1 MNCEEFKEK
10 VVDLFDKNVDEKT
23 ESECE
28 QHISQCTDCK
38 KYYKELRQTFEDI
51 HPNVEPVRKK
61 NKRKPLIINHYRQ
74 TIAMAAMFVFGVI
87 IGSIHLFQNTAKAEN
102 TAYIELCNAMRNVKN
117 VGSFQMDFFMRTKP
131 NENFEYVNPEDD
143 FVKVN
148 IKLMRQ
154 NGSTYYRVEKENGR
168 VLVYDGKEQYLWWG
182 DNYLKDNSNHSLLG
196 SLTNLLIPERLL
208 ASQKSA
214 VEFSNDVK
222 VSKTENESTIE
233 IVTEGLETYVDLA
246 QLLATGD
253 MDDCKVVMKNV
264 FSKNDGLL
272 RSVKVYITY
281 KGVETLV
288 MYADD
293 IQYNVMLTVAEI
305 TSLPEAEWIPC
316 NNEESVSEERLAELR
331 KEPAEQAAR
340 RIVEAIISDN
350 FENAEEALYSYKNI
364 FKMLHESFEGCS
376 ADGFVAKS
384 HKSYD
389 GVYVFYE
396 LKRPD
401 GKVVKR
407 HIALRKDRNL
417 NIWIADGGL

>member
-23 ESECE
+23 KSECE

-38 KYYKELRQTFEDI
+38 KYYKELRQTFEKI
-51 HPNVEPVRKK
+51 HPNVEPVSKK
-61 NKRKPLIINHYRQ
+61 NKRRPMVINRYRQ

-154 NGSTYYRVEKENGR
+154 NGSTYYRIEKENGR
-168 VLVYDGKEQYLWWG
+168 TLVYGGKEQYLRYG
-182 DNYLKDNSNHSLLG
+182 DTYIKYNSNYNGLG
-196 SLTNLLIPERLL
+196 RMANLLIPEKLL
-208 ASQKSA
+208 DSQKSA
-214 VEFSNDVK
+214 VELSKDVK
-222 VSKTENESTIE
+222 VTKVETESTVE
-233 IVTEGLETYVDLA
+233 ITTEGMETYEDLSR
-246 QLLATGD
+246 LFETGS
-253 MDDCKVVMKNV
+253 MDDCKVVVKNV
-264 FSKNDGLL
+264 FSRNDGLL
-272 RSVKVYITY
+272 RSVKVCITY

-305 TSLPEAEWIPC
+305 TSLPEAEWVPGD
-316 NNEESVSEERLAELR
+316 SMAKVSEARLAELR
-331 KEPAEQAAR
+331 KETAEQTAR
-340 RIVEAIISDN
+340 RIVEAIISGD
-350 FENAEEALYSYKNI
+350 FEKAQEALYGYKNI
-364 FKMLHESFEGCS
+364 FSDLHDGFEGCS
-376 ADGFVAKS
+376 ADGFVAKTD
-384 HKSYD
+384 KSYV

-407 HIALRKDRNL
+407 HIALRRDNSQ
-417 NIWIADGGL
+417 NIWVADGGL